1 LLLSTQSTL
10 VPVWTILSNLSKSM
24 DKACGLIDGDILVY
38 RVGFS
43 VDDPAE
49 EKFAISRMGNFVE
62 NLIRLKGIDS
72 YEGYLT
78 GKTNYRSEIAT
89 EQPYKGNR
97 KDARKPV
104 HYDTLRDYLISNWGF
119 IVIEGQEADDA
130 MGIKAYEL
138 PEDSSCIMTID
149 KDLDMIRGWH
159 YNFVKRDLYYV
170 TEREAI
176 KNFYLQLL
184 TGDRVDNIPGL
195 KGIGP
200 VKANKILENCTT
212 EKSLFKAVSE
222 KYDHDL
228 DKITE
233 RGRLLWIRRKEN
245 QLWQLPNTSQ

>member
-1 LLLSTQSTL
+1 MNNAT
-10 VPVWTILSNLSKSM
+10 
-24 DKACGLIDGDILVY
+24 ALIDGDILVY

-43 VDDPAE
+43 TNEPDE
-49 EKFAISRMGNFVE
+49 EKFAISRMGNFVDR
-62 NLIRLKGIDS
+62 LIRLEGIET

-78 GKTNYRSEIAT
+78 GKNNYRSEIAT
-89 EQPYKGNR
+89 EQAYKGNR

-104 HYDTLRDYLISNWGF
+104 HYDSLREYLVSKWGF
-119 IVIEGQEADDA
+119 TVIDGQEADDA

-159 YNFVKRDLYYV
+159 YNFVKEDLYYV
-170 TEREAI
+170 TEKEAI
-176 KNFYLQLL
+176 KNFYIQIL
-184 TGDRVDNIPGL
+184 TGDRVDNIPGI

-222 KYDHDL
+222 KYDHDI
-228 DKITE
+228 DKLTE
-233 RGRLLWIRRKEN
+233 RGRLLWIRRKEK
-245 QLWQLPNTSQ
+245 QLWKPPNTSR